1 MNLYFADRLLNIEGM
16 ASTSI
21 GALYQIINDELKD
34 EIGTGVKTLSF
45 NIRYRYSAD
54 IAKLKAMLTEGNY
67 ILYDGLIGQTC
78 FTAIEVEHNPIE
90 QNFYVY
96 AEDAGLD
103 LINEVVGA
111 YPGPTP
117 AEGPQPITYYIVN
130 RTLSYDSDWEIGI
143 NEIPSDPTDSN
154 VVTRF
159 ISWDNESTVT
169 ERLASIALYFD
180 AEISYR
186 FAFSGLSITKK
197 YIDIYKKRGKN
208 IGLELR
214 LGREIEN
221 VIEKRSIANLATA
234 LNPVGDSIE
243 IDGEDRGPITLYGFT
258 YDDGDFYVDGYLLK
272 SRVALERWGRYK
284 KTYGIN
290 SDHIVRSFSYSTTS
304 VAVLLERAIAELKKR
319 REPEVTYDVSLLYLP
334 DNLSIGDT
342 VSIVD
347 DTSGLY
353 LSARM
358 LSITICEADGTKTAE
373 FGDYVVKSAG
383 ISDRLI
389 ELANSLKA
397 NFKPNYTW
405 IVYADDL
412 SGTGISL
419 DPTNKKYIGVAENKI
434 TETPILTNPLL
445 YKWSKIEGEDG
456 EDGSPGTDGFSP
468 VITIT
473 ETETEYGGALYEME
487 ITDAVGSQTIEFGD
501 GAPGED
507 GEDGFSPIVTVEKE
521 GTTTTISV
529 TDQEGTTTAQIE
541 DGDTQHFF
549 VDQNGAHITL
559 TEDDGDD
566 GRNLLMT
573 NDGVFI
579 RDDTDVIAEFK
590 SDRIRMGEQTGAH
603 VDITPAKTIFANG
616 NGLTIGQI
624 INAGNNVVR
633 EVSLSSTI
641 PWPSQIVDGVVRQGT
656 QITFSFLLM
665 DEDMYFGG
673 DYILQFDLFNLI
685 ERMGI
690 ESYAPEFTFTSD
702 VQSGV
707 YDQNNSFSASIVI
720 DSIVFNGELFERSVA
735 ITLVAETNM
744 YMYPM
749 GVSDILRYSYTY
761 LRTIPASNYEFGTK
775 NSEADDGLL
784 SFGSGDNFSA
794 TGDYSAAFG
803 KDTVSEGEASVAQNT
818 GTIALG
824 DNQTVLGRYNVP
836 DQNDEYAVIIGNGT
850 GDGRRSNLLTVG
862 WTGEVEINGKTIS
875 QIIESVVGYRVID
888 YTYTYS
894 INANSNINITAS
906 QLQIS
911 TPDGYSPVSVLAAR
925 SGDGRVVVR
934 TFNGAATS
942 SAQAL
947 CLRNVSVDN
956 LTNLEAHI
964 AILYFSTS
972 LSGGGGSGG
981 GGGGIGTLNYN
992 DLLNK
997 PQLDEVTLQGNRDL
1011 YITNTEIDNLI
1022 NLTIPGF

>member
-21 GALYQIINDELKD
+21 GALYQIVNDELKD

-78 FTAIEVEHNPIE
+78 FTTIEVEHNPIE

-143 NEIPSDPTDSN
+143 NEIPSDPTDPN

-284 KTYGIN
+284 KTYGVN

-347 DTSGLY
+347 DASGLY

-358 LSITICEADGTKTAE
+358 LSITICESDGTKTAE
-373 FGDYVVKSAG
+373 FGDYVVKNSG
-383 ISDRLI
+383 ILDRFI
-389 ELANSLKA
+389 EVAKELQV
-397 NFKPNYTW
+397 KPKYTW
-405 IVYADDL
+405 IAYADGL
-412 SGTGISL
+412 NGNGISTDPTGKLYIGIAANRPTPTPIL
-419 DPTNKKYIGVAENKI
+419 DPTLYSWSLRDNVI
-434 TETPILTNPLL
+434 TEWDTYDYYISGDP
-445 YKWSKIEGEDG
+445 Y
-456 EDGSPGTDGFSP
+456 
-468 VITIT
+468 
-473 ETETEYGGALYEME
+473 Y
-487 ITDAVGSQTIEFGD
+487 TIE
-501 GAPGED
+501 
-507 GEDGFSPIVTVEKE
+507 
-521 GTTTTISV
+521 
-529 TDQEGTTTAQIE
+529 TDQETGNRYVVINGSGERYLIQE
-541 DGDTQHFF
+541 DEHGYSYYT
-549 VDQNGAHITL
+549 NSA
-559 TEDDGDD
+559 
-566 GRNLLMT
+566 GRNVYIDEGIL
-573 NDGVFI
+573 
-579 RDDTDVIAEFK
+579 
-590 SDRIRMGEQTGAH
+590 
-603 VDITPAKTIFANG
+603 
-616 NGLTIGQI
+616 
-624 INAGNNVVR
+624 
-633 EVSLSSTI
+633 I
-641 PWPSQIVDGVVRQGT
+641 P
-656 QITFSFLLM
+656 M
-665 DEDMYFGG
+665 DEDEYNEYVDEQTSRPGIHYVDTDDG
-673 DYILQFDLFNLI
+673 TAIRIVSEKINTEELSINGVSISDYI
-685 ERMGI
+685 
-690 ESYAPEFTFTSD
+690 TS
-702 VQSGV
+702 Q
-707 YDQNNSFSASIVI
+707 
-720 DSIVFNGELFERSVA
+720 
-735 ITLVAETNM
+735 
-744 YMYPM
+744 
-749 GVSDILRYSYTY
+749 
-761 LRTIPASNYEFGTK
+761 
-775 NSEADDGLL
+775 
-784 SFGSGDNFSA
+784 
-794 TGDYSAAFG
+794 
-803 KDTVSEGEASVAQNT
+803 
-818 GTIALG
+818 
-824 DNQTVLGRYNVP
+824 
-836 DQNDEYAVIIGNGT
+836 
-850 GDGRRSNLLTVG
+850 
-862 WTGEVEINGKTIS
+862 
-875 QIIESVVGYRVID
+875 VGYRVID

-894 INANSNINITAS
+894 VNANSNINITAS

-911 TPDGYSPVSVLAAR
+911 TPEGYTPVAAR
-925 SGDGRVVVR
+925 QVSSGNGNVIAR
-934 TFNGAATS
+934 TWNVAATGSTVAVALRNVATS
-942 SAQAL
+942 SQSGT
-947 CLRNVSVDN
+947 VTFVV
-956 LTNLEAHI
+956 
-964 AILYFSTS
+964 LYVKSDTITS
-972 LSGGGGSGG
+972 
-981 GGGGIGTLNYN
+981 
-992 DLLNK
+992 
-997 PQLDEVTLQGNRDL
+997 
-1011 YITNTEIDNLI
+1011 
-1022 NLTIPGF
+1022 